1 MIIMPLQTILIA
13 LNGKLPDSEILPFVV
28 ALGVFILCWLII
40 KIYSATLA
48 TPIQKMKPAFKL
60 GIYMLIFAASAAV
73 VIYAYPKLDVY
84 PTIWNG
90 YLINDVIVEQERQE
104 VPVNTR

>member
-13 LNGKLPDSEILPFVV
+13 LNGKLPDSEFLPFVV
-28 ALGVFILCWLII
+28 ALGVFVLCWLII

-48 TPIQKMKPAFKL
+48 TPIQKMNPALKL
-60 GIYMLIFAASAAV
+60 GIYVLIFAASAAV

-90 YLINDVIVEQERQE
+90 YLINDVIG
-104 VPVNTR
+104 PGGMM